1 MLLSYIKIQNIFL
14 SLLVYFLRLIG
25 GCRIRKEMRVKI
37 CLICLKKGLYK
48 YSCLRSGIYLDM
60 TLYASWIFKSPR
72 HAMGIISLFSN
83 IFLILDIN
91 ESLNTTNCIK
101 YNFIHQTHQI
111 LTIVLHVH
119 EQKIAMFIN
128 YIFDMWYLY

>member
-1 MLLSYIKIQNIFL
+1 M
-14 SLLVYFLRLIG
+14 YFLRLIG

-37 CLICLKKGLYK
+37 CLIRLKKGLYK
-48 YSCLRSGIYLDM
+48 YSCLRSGIYFDM
-60 TLYASWIFKSPR
+60 TLYASWIFKSLR

-91 ESLNTTNCIK
+91 ESLNTSNCIK

>member
-25 GCRIRKEMRVKI
+25 GCQWKEMRVKI

-60 TLYASWIFKSPR
+60 TLYASWIFKSLR

-91 ESLNTTNCIK
+91 ESINTTNCIK
-101 YNFIHQTHQI
+101 YNFIHQTHQN
-111 LTIVLHVH
+111 LTIVLYVH

>member
-1 MLLSYIKIQNIFL
+1 M
-14 SLLVYFLRLIG
+14 YFLRLIG

-37 CLICLKKGLYK
+37 CLICLKKGPCK

-72 HAMGIISLFSN
+72 HDMGIISLFSN

-91 ESLNTTNCIK
+91 ESLNTSNCIK
-101 YNFIHQTHQI
+101 YNFIHQSHQI